1 MSSMI
6 RVGTLA
12 RTARPR
18 ATVLALD
25 APVNVAHGDRVQLGD
40 PPYCEI
46 RRLVP
51 VLGGPPANPMFAV
64 EGTARA
70 YLELAEPLEG
80 HWPEGTSIRVLVA
93 GPVG

>member
-25 APVNVAHGDRVQLGD
+25 APVNLEQVDRVQLGD
-40 PPYCEI
+40 APHCEV
-46 RRLVP
+46 RRLVLP
-51 VLGGPPANPMFAV
+51 APANPMFAPDGV
-64 EGTARA
+64 ARA

-80 HWPEGTSIRVLVA
+80 HWPEGTSVRVLMA
-93 GPVG
+93 GHGPG